1 MRLYTIAVYLF
12 LYVPIGIIV
21 LFSFNA
27 GRHASELRGLSV
39 QWYGKALSNPFVGD
53 AFVTSLIVALSV
65 ASPVQSNGDGG
76 SIGIAAFERTGPSP
90 V

>member
-1 MRLYTIAVYLF
+1 MRIYAIFVYLF

-53 AFVTSLIVALSV
+53 AFFHQPGNCSDSRNPI
-65 ASPVQSNGDGG
+65 QFNGH
-76 SIGIAAFERTGPSP
+76 SSCTGPAAIERARPHSA
-90 V
+90 